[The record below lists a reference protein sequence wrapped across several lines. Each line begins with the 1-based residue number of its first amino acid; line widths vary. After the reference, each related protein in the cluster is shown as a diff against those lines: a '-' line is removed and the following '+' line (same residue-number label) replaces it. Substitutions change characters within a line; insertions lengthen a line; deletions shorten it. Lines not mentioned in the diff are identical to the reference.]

1 MSCFL
6 VPLTQ
11 AAVTSIVRS
20 HHEKKIQSGQAGALM
35 RHLPALEKMLWGGA
49 VVLLV
54 DHAIHGELLTF
65 SLRELLTV
73 GVPMSVVLTG
83 VWAVYALVKE
93 RRRKVAPATK

>member
-11 AAVTSIVRS
+11 AAVTSAVRW
-20 HHEKKIQSGQAGALM
+20 HNEKKIQSKEAGPLM
-35 RHLPALEKMLWGGA
+35 RELPTLEKMLWGGT

-54 DHAIHGELLTF
+54 DHAIHGELLSF

-73 GVPMSVVLTG
+73 GVPMSVILTG
-83 VWAVYALVKE
+83 VWAVYALLKE
-93 RRRKVAPATK
+93 RRRKMALEAR